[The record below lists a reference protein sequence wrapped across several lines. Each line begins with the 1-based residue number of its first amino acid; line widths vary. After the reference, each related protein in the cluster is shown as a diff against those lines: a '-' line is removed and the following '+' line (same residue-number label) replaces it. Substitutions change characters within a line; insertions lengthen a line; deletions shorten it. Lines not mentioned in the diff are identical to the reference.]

1 MTQPLFPP
9 STPPRPVP
17 AEVVGLRPTVVE
29 VETAALAHNLR
40 YLRAR
45 TGPSVRIQAVVKA
58 DAYGHGAVPCAR
70 AFVAAGA
77 DWLGVALVEEGVE
90 LRRAGLLVPVCVLS
104 GIATPQDARVLVGY
118 RLTPMVYRVD
128 QLELVAAAA
137 RDAGLARYPVHLKL
151 DTGMGRWGALPEDL
165 PALMDRLA
173 QLPSLELEGLATHFA
188 HADSGDLAELAGP
201 LQRFRALEQ
210 TLRARGWA
218 PSLRHQCN
226 SAALLCGGA
235 LGLGQGSG
243 EMVRPGI
250 ALYGVDPLEG
260 GDEDGDE
267 DGGATPLRPALT
279 LRTRVA
285 HLKSVGAGFAVS
297 YGGTFMTARP
307 SVLATLPIGYADG
320 LPRAA
325 SNRARVLVR
334 GRVAPVVG
342 RVCMDACVV
351 DVTDV
356 PGAAL
361 GDEVVLIGAQGGA
374 RLEAATLAEAAGTIS
389 YEILSGLGKRVPRV
403 HR

>member
-40 YLRAR
+40 LLRAR
-45 TGPSVRIQAVVKA
+45 TGPAVRIQAVVKA

-165 PALMDRLA
+165 PSLMDRLA
-173 QLPSLELEGLATHFA
+173 QLPALELEGLATHFA
-188 HADSGDLAELAGP
+188 HADSGDPAELLGP

-210 TLRARGWA
+210 SLATRGWS
-218 PSLRHQCN
+218 PTLRHQCN

-235 LGLGQGSG
+235 LGLGQGPG

-250 ALYGVDPLEG
+250 ALYGVDPLEQA
-260 GDEDGDE
+260 GD
-267 DGGATPLRPALT
+267 GAAHPLRPALT

-297 YGGTFMTARP
+297 YGGTFQTARP

-325 SNRARVLVR
+325 SNRAQVLVR
-334 GRVAPVVG
+334 GRLAPVVG

-374 RLEAATLAEAAGTIS
+374 RLAAATLADAAGTIS

-403 HR
+403 YR